1 MTDENEE
8 VPEIKPSSTLERRA
22 QQMELQQKIDANMAR
37 IKHKIAVI
45 SGKGGVGKTTVT
57 ANLAV
62 KFAETG
68 KSTGA
73 LDIDIT
79 GPTLH
84 KLLGIDIEQ
93 PEIDPFTKTIIPAKG
108 PLNIKVMSTAFLL
121 PDDRT
126 PVIWRG
132 PMKMGVLRE
141 YLGAVNWGDLEYLL
155 IDLPPGTGDEILDIM
170 QLVKPLDGVVV
181 VTTAQELSTTSV
193 GKTIVMADKMGVKV
207 LGVVENMSAYKCTKC
222 GHEERLFGA
231 PGGAK
236 RLADDLGVPF
246 LGSIPLDPVVVQQA
260 AEHVPAILQQQNSA
274 AKKAFN
280 EIFKKINA
288 QLS

>member
-1 MTDENEE
+1 MTEENEQ
-8 VPEIKPSSTLERRA
+8 VPEIKPSPTLERRA
-22 QQMELQQKIDANMAR
+22 QQMELQEKIDANMAR
-37 IKHKIAVI
+37 IKHKIAII
-45 SGKGGVGKTTVT
+45 SGKGGVGKTTIA

-84 KLLGIDIEQ
+84 KLLGIEIEQ

-121 PDDRT
+121 PDDST

-141 YLGAVNWGDLEYLL
+141 YLGAVSWGDLEYLI
-155 IDLPPGTGDEILDIM
+155 IDLPPGTGDEVLDIM

-193 GKTIVMADKMGVKV
+193 GKTIVMAGKMGVKV
-207 LGVVENMSAYKCTKC
+207 LGVVENMSVYKCTKC

-231 PGGAK
+231 QDGA
-236 RLADDLGVPF
+236 RNLARDLDVPF
-246 LGSIPLDPVVVQQA
+246 LGSIPLDPEVVQQGT
-260 AEHVPAILQQQNSA
+260 EHVPAILQKTDSP
-274 AKKAFN
+274 AKEAFN
-280 EIFKKINA
+280 DIYKKIIE

>member
-1 MTDENEE
+1 
-8 VPEIKPSSTLERRA
+8 
-22 QQMELQQKIDANMAR
+22 MELQQKIDANMAR
-37 IKHKIAVI
+37 IKHKIAII
-45 SGKGGVGKTTVT
+45 SGKGGVGKTTVA

-68 KSTGA
+68 RSTGA

-84 KLLGIDIEQ
+84 KLLGVDIAP
-93 PEIDPFTKTIIPAKG
+93 PEIDPFTKTIVPANG

-121 PDDRT
+121 PDDTT

-132 PMKMGVLRE
+132 PMKMGVVRE
-141 YLGAVNWGDLEYLL
+141 YLGAVSWGDLDYLI

-193 GKTIVMADKMGVKV
+193 GKTIVMAEKMGVKV
-207 LGVVENMSAYKCTKC
+207 LGVVENMSVYKCTKC
-222 GHEERLFGA
+222 GNEERLFGA
-231 PGGAK
+231 PDGAK
-236 RLADDLGVPF
+236 NLARDLGVPY
-246 LGSIPLDPVVVQQA
+246 LGSIPLDPAVVQQA
-260 AEHVPAILQQQNSA
+260 AERVPAISQQQDSP
-274 AKKAFN
+274 AKKSFN
-280 EIFKKINA
+280 EIFKKISD